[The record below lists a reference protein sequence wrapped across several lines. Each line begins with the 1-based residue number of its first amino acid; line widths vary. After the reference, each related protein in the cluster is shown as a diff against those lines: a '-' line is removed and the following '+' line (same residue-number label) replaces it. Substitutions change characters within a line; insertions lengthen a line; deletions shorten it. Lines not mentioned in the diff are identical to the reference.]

1 MSCAKARTNGS
12 LTQRRS
18 VTVTGLQRP
27 LSLHG
32 GSMRDREDLLGITGA
47 IVDSAL
53 TIHRDVGPGLLETVY
68 EQLLMHLLE
77 QRGYRVRRQCRVRLE
92 YNGIVLGGGFRVDL
106 LVEECVVVEVKSLVR
121 LDTVFAKQLLTYI
134 RLLKLPVGLL
144 INFGAPTL
152 KEGLHRISNDRAQ
165 SDTRSIVLTSR
176 IGEDEEQLKAY
187 DGDAEAQS
195 RREQQ

>member
-1 MSCAKARTNGS
+1 MARTKWS
-12 LTQRRS
+12 LTQRRR

-68 EQLLMHLLE
+68 EQLLMHLLQ
-77 QRGYRVRRQCRVRLE
+77 QRGHRVRRQCRVRLE

-106 LVEECVVVEVKSLVR
+106 LVEECVVVEVKSVVR
-121 LDTVFAKQLLTYI
+121 LDPVFTKQLLTYL

-165 SDTRSIVLTSR
+165 SHPRSIVLTSQ
-176 IGEDEEQLKAY
+176 IVEEGQQLTALE
-187 DGDAEAQS
+187 GDAEA
-195 RREQQ
+195 RRRSEQQ